1 MQITLIFM
9 TKPLA
14 TQWRL
19 LIAASIGLLFSE
31 LCSEDTITNDKI
43 KTLVEQFA
51 ICYLSEENCKKKKEK
66 VERDVCGCCMRN
78 FKMRRR
84 QTKRVVTFEN
94 QREHVQSNKLVSK

>member
-51 ICYLSEENCKKKKEK
+51 ICYLSRKLQKKKKK
-66 VERDVCGCCMRN
+66 KSR
-78 FKMRRR
+78 
-84 QTKRVVTFEN
+84 KRSLWLFDE
-94 QREHVQSNKLVSK
+94 EF

>member
-1 MQITLIFM
+1 M

-51 ICYLSEENCKKKKEK
+51 ICQRRKLQKKKRKK
-66 VERDVCGCCMRN
+66 VESEVWLFDEE
-78 FKMRRR
+78 F
-84 QTKRVVTFEN
+84 
-94 QREHVQSNKLVSK
+94 

>member
-19 LIAASIGLLFSE
+19 LIAASIGLLLSE
-31 LCSEDTITNDKI
+31 LCSEDAITIDKI

-51 ICYLSEENCKKKKEK
+51 ICYLAEENWKKKKK
-66 VERDVCGCCMRN
+66 SR
-78 FKMRRR
+78 
-84 QTKRVVTFEN
+84 KR
-94 QREHVQSNKLVSK
+94 SLVLFDKKF